1 MKSWIL
7 AHKVL
12 SIILACAVGV
22 GAICA
27 IAIPVALRHKH
38 DFEIEWTTDETYHWH
53 KCKDEKCKAV
63 SDKAEHVYDKEVVNE
78 KYLAAEATYTEAAKY
93 YKSCVCGVKGGE
105 TFNSGSSLSAK
116 DNSID
121 LKEGVVL
128 DKVYDGDAVVVDAE
142 QIVRLGDGE
151 ITVAYKKQADG
162 DETYSATA
170 PVKAGDYTVKVKV
183 AGTAEW
189 KELEKTFNFTIGKKG
204 VSAEATKDYDGG
216 KVLNNVTLN
225 GLVSG
230 DTVSASI
237 TMNSKNV
244 GAAVESVSLGG
255 ADADNYVIAVKD
267 VTASIT
273 VKKISATATKV
284 YDGGKVLNNVTLNG
298 LVSGDTVNA
307 TVTMNSKN
315 VGAAVESVS
324 LGGADANNYV
334 IGTSDVT
341 ASITAKPIIDD
352 LLVEVPWSGESVYT
366 LYANHELLL
375 GAGIIAG
382 DDVSV
387 EIFLSGSDVGVAD
400 DEPDRD
406 VLGNDIG
413 NYDFSYFY
421 ILMAEIVRVELQLPE
436 DLNFLRFA
444 NDKRIDGVYE
454 FKNYPSEVWLIS
466 PTTDVEV
473 FGEYTLVAKNLT
485 LSDTEHYSIRNLDTN
500 ESVIK
505 LNVVDNTNFYMYIN
519 EVAANSEGNVVL
531 KGLVNESQIEID
543 TTAYISEIG
552 KTVNI
557 LSITG
562 DSDDYAWKGMYAE
575 ITVSGVTKEEVRQGM
590 ILSKATLDDAYSF
603 RVDLATTDSSPAVI
617 TSGTSVQIRPYRTKL
632 SSGAPY
638 AYEYRGAIGGK
649 LSWTGDAILKGENRE
664 GVSVELVSATP
675 VWIDQEFIVVSGGKT
690 IATAVVTEVDVATTV
705 EGRVTSNPAGTFTAL
720 PVDAGHTSLTVDT
733 ARCNFSQLF
742 TNDDEVTLSV
752 MFSGS
757 EIAKIVRRGL
767 NRGELE
773 YSYVGGSADGSK
785 LIFDLYQNVTDVTD
799 ENGRW
804 ICEETQIYLDL
815 TVTTK
820 TQLIDFNINE
830 NVTVTGLSIGDTQY
844 YTTWL
849 EDEWVRVGGN
859 TAQFVTVY
867 TGGGEKVNMM
877 GDLVYA
883 NGGGDY
889 IFKLYNNSNSSYDS
903 GSLSAYRHEN
913 VAIGHTEVIT
923 LEQNGRNYG
932 MVLTADLA
940 QNSQPYSWRL
950 AKFSKKNAAIKKSG
964 VKLYDENYNRIN
976 MQYVENDAGD
986 SFYLPADNY
995 KGVKR
1000 VYIVITYLDN
1010 LTEEVTVSYSRLGRY
1025 IDPIT
1030 LSETKTVT
1038 FSTTSKERHY
1048 SVTFNKGTRYV
1059 VNILSESGVP
1069 VSNVEVVSAYDPDIE
1084 KFEIKPNVN
1093 FTAPKTGTYYFN
1105 IRYTG
1110 TLNIFTVKLTVQ

>member
-170 PVKAGDYTVKVKV
+170 PAKAGDYTVKVKV

-204 VSAEATKDYDGG
+204 VSASATKVYDGG

-225 GLVSG
+225 DLVSG
-230 DTVSASI
+230 DTVNASV

-255 ADADNYVIAVKD
+255 ADADNYVIAVK
-267 VTASIT
+267 
-273 VKKISATATKV
+273 
-284 YDGGKVLNNVTLNG
+284 
-298 LVSGDTVNA
+298 
-307 TVTMNSKN
+307 
-315 VGAAVESVS
+315 
-324 LGGADANNYV
+324 
-334 IGTSDVT
+334 DVT

-406 VLGNDIG
+406 VLGNDTG

-485 LSDTEHYSIRNLDTN
+485 LSDTEHYSIRDLDTN

-562 DSDDYAWKGMYAE
+562 DSDDYVWKGMYAE

-590 ILSKATLDDAYSF
+590 ILSKDTLDDAYRF
-603 RVDLATTDSSPAVI
+603 TVELATTDSSPAVI

-649 LSWTGDAILKGENRE
+649 LSWTGDGILKGEKRE

-675 VWIDQEFIVVSGGKT
+675 VWVGQELIVVSGGKT
-690 IATAVVTEVDVATTV
+690 IATAVVTDVDVATTV
-705 EGRVTSNPAGTFTAL
+705 EGRVESNPANTFTVL
-720 PVDAGHTSLTVDT
+720 PVDAGHTSFTVDT

-752 MFSGS
+752 MFGGS
-757 EIAKIVRRGL
+757 EIAKIVRSGL

-815 TVTTK
+815 TVTKK

-830 NVTVTGLSIGDTQY
+830 NITVTALSIGDTQY

-867 TGGGEKVNMM
+867 TGGGEKINMM

-883 NGGGDY
+883 DGGDY

-913 VAIGHTEVIT
+913 VTIGHTEVIT

-940 QNSQPYSWRL
+940 KNLQPYSWRL
-950 AKFSKKNAAIKKSG
+950 AKFSKKNAAIKKNG
-964 VKLYDENYNRIN
+964 VKLYDENYNRIS
-976 MQYVENDAGD
+976 MAYVENDAGD
-986 SFYLPADNY
+986 SFYLPADNF

-1010 LTEEVTVSYSRLGRY
+1010 LTEEVTVSYSRLSSY

-1038 FSTTSKERHY
+1038 FSATSKERHY

-1093 FTAPKTGTYYFN
+1093 FTAPKTGTYYFK
-1105 IRYTG
+1105 IEYTG
-1110 TLNIFTVKLTVQ
+1110 TLSIYTVKLTVQ